1 MTNLKSLTPVV
12 AHSEPL
18 AYLEY
23 LGEDISDVNKPV
35 VIESAWPLT
44 VNGERWLTI
53 LCTPIKLDY
62 FVLGFLYNE
71 GLITSPDDVLD
82 LQIGQAP
89 TNYPPRTHKA
99 PEGNRVQ
106 GETLRRR
113 DEAVIRVELKNRNL
127 RLPQHRTLTSGC
139 GGGITFVDLAAAREP
154 VRSSLRV
161 TPGQISDLMARLMAL
176 VTDDYRRV
184 GGFHTAGLGVPS
196 LQESDVHQLLVA
208 ATDIGRHNTLDKV
221 AGECLARDI
230 SMREAILL
238 TTGRVSVEMLGKA
251 ARMQVPVV
259 ATLNSPTHLAIELAH
274 EWRITLI
281 GYARGTGMHIYAG
294 WERICA
300 APPIGRPKHARPAS
314 ASPVLAHG

>member
-1 MTNLKSLTPVV
+1 MRDANKS
-12 AHSEPL
+12 
-18 AYLEY
+18 
-23 LGEDISDVNKPV
+23 V
-35 VIESAWPLT
+35 VIESAWPLI

-99 PEGNRVQ
+99 IEGNRVQ
-106 GETLRRR
+106 GETLPRR

-154 VRSSLRV
+154 IRSSLRV
-161 TPGQISDLMARLMAL
+161 TPEQISDLMAQLMAL

-196 LQESDVHQLLVA
+196 LQESNVHQLLVA
-208 ATDIGRHNTLDKV
+208 ATDVGRHNTLDKV

-281 GYARGTGMHIYAG
+281 GYARGIEMHIYTG

-300 APPIGRPKHARPAS
+300 APPNAQPKHARSAPAS
-314 ASPVLAHG
+314 LVLVHG